1 VQNATGGESLL
12 YHVFPS
18 PLGEFYIASAGKSL
32 VYAGFDNPERYW
44 SRRPMKKQVDGV
56 LDLAQKE
63 LEAYFAGRLKTFS
76 LPCSYQ
82 ATPFREKVWQE
93 LTRIPYGE
101 TITYG
106 ELAERIGNPRACRAV
121 GQANHFN
128 PLSIIIP
135 CHRVIG
141 KGGALVGYGGGLD
154 KKSWLLRF
162 EKDTKLGEE

>member
-1 VQNATGGESLL
+1 MQIAADGESLH
-12 YHVFPS
+12 YHVFSS
-18 PLGEFYIASAGKSL
+18 PLGEFYLASAGDSL
-32 VYAGFDNPERYW
+32 VYAGFENPERYW
-44 SRRPMKKQVDGV
+44 NRRLMKKQVNGV

-76 LPCSYQ
+76 IPYSYKT
-82 ATPFREKVWQE
+82 TPFRERVWQE

-128 PLSIIIP
+128 PLGIIIP
-135 CHRVIG
+135 CHRVVG
-141 KGGALVGYGGGLD
+141 KGGALVGYGSGLD
-154 KKSWLLRF
+154 KKSWLLRL
-162 EKDTKLGEE
+162 EKDSKLGGE